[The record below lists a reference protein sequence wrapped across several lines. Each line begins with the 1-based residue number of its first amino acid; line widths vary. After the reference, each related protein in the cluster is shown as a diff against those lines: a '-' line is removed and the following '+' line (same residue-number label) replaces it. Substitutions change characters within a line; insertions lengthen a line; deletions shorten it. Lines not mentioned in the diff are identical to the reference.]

1 MFALEIFLTMVS
13 RSSSGRQSSPLV
25 LVVTAVCLMLF
36 NLMFLVFV
44 SRIDSRM
51 ATLERDKS
59 DVRSSSL
66 ANDQEAI
73 ARRDLSD
80 VGEVRERNKRAIQ
93 TSLEELSRKLEWL
106 EQR

>member
-1 MFALEIFLTMVS
+1 MGF
-13 RSSSGRQSSPLV
+13 RSFPGHHQSSTLV

-36 NLMFLVFV
+36 NLIFLVFV

-51 ATLERDKS
+51 ATLEREKS

-66 ANDQEAI
+66 IINQEK
-73 ARRDLSD
+73 RPDLKH

-93 TSLEELSRKLEWL
+93 TSLQELSSKVEWL

>member
-1 MFALEIFLTMVS
+1 MVS
-13 RSSSGRQSSPLV
+13 RSSAGLQSSPLV
-25 LVVTAVCLMLF
+25 FVVTAVCLMLF

-51 ATLERDKS
+51 ATLEREKS

-66 ANDQEAI
+66 TNNQEAI

-93 TSLEELSRKLEWL
+93 TSLEELSRKVKWL

>member
-1 MFALEIFLTMVS
+1 MFALEICLAMVS

-51 ATLERDKS
+51 ATLKRDKS

>member
-1 MFALEIFLTMVS
+1 MVS
-13 RSSSGRQSSPLV
+13 RSSAGLQSSPLV

>member
-1 MFALEIFLTMVS
+1 MFALEICLAMVS
-13 RSSSGRQSSPLV
+13 RSSFGRQSSPLV

-51 ATLERDKS
+51 ATLKRDKS